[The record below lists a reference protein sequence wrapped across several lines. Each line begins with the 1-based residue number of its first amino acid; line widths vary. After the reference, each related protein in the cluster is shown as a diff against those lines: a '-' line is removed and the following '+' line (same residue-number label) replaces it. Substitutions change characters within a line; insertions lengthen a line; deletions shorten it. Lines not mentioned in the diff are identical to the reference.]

1 MGHRTSSFYRFNGI
15 FETEFLKRNFPNI
28 EIRDVGELLNV
39 NLTLTAANGN
49 SVPYK
54 GWVAL
59 EFQIGKSKNTV
70 SVPFL
75 VASDKLE
82 LPLLGFNVIEYLI
95 KSQQLDC
102 NDISSHL
109 VGTKPFNAP
118 ALVDLM
124 NSVDHAELC
133 LVKTC
138 KKDVIIPR
146 GQSVRVCCRVNTGS
160 LSQPTPVLFEAD
172 ENGQWPSSLEVLDTL
187 TIAKGGKA
195 SRIELEVRNT
205 ARHDVTLRG
214 RTVLGRLQLV
224 QSVTPVDV
232 RLKSDH
238 VNYKRPP
245 NEVDPE
251 SGNATTRET
260 YSNASINLPDHLKDM
275 DLSDLTSQQRNLASQ
290 LLVEQAEVFAQDD
303 GDVGSIPRLQ
313 MKIHLADTVPVQ
325 KNYVAVPRPLYPEVK
340 AYIEDLLN
348 RNFIRRST
356 SSYSSPIVC
365 VRKKDHSLRLCVDYR
380 ELNRKTQGDR
390 HPIPRI
396 QETLDNLGGNSWFSV
411 LDQGKAYHQG
421 FLTPE
426 SQSLTAFITPWGL
439 YEWIRIPFGLS
450 NAPASFQRFME
461 SCLGDLRDKICV
473 PYLDDVIVFSSSFN
487 DHIEHLRQVFQRLKE
502 QGVKLKPKKC
512 TMFKRELK
520 FLGRIVSSEGYKLDP
535 STITPILRLK
545 ESPPK
550 TVNEVRK
557 LMGFLNY
564 YRRYIGNFSRIAKPI
579 YDLVKVAE
587 TNTPDIK
594 EKNRRSRKQ
603 SANHPVSWARTH
615 QSALEKLIACLVSA
629 PVMAFPDPSR
639 PYVLHTDASED
650 GLGAVLY
657 QEQNSILRVIGYGS
671 RTLTPAEKNY
681 HLHSGKLEFLALK
694 WAICEHFR
702 DYLYYSPTFVVYTDN
717 NPLTYVL
724 SSAKL
729 NATGLRWIGELA
741 DFNFTIRY
749 RPGKTNTDA
758 DTLSRL
764 PECMGEYMTS
774 CTEETCQ
781 KELQTI
787 IQSVEA
793 QNLGRIN
800 WISSITTDP
809 TVVSEA
815 EPPLLTR
822 SQQTFDSVDVRQAQI
837 DDRIIGS
844 VYSFVKDGKRPTSL
858 QRARE
863 PSDTRLLL
871 HEWNK
876 LSIDRDGVLR
886 RQNGPCDQVVLPR
899 KYHRT
904 VLRELHDK
912 MGHLGSDR
920 VLHLVRERFYWPRM
934 QTDVEHYVKSICHC
948 IKQRPPRLKTRAPLQ
963 PIITSSPF
971 ELVSIDFV
979 HLEKS
984 TGGYE
989 YILVI
994 VDHFTRYA

>member
-1 MGHRTSSFYRFNGI
+1 MCYCNHACQKAHWSQHKTLCNAVKGEIRKKSETSNSNCSEGFISHLTPKEHERLINLVGRRCTVKGKLNGKTVELLWDTGSQVSI
-15 FETEFLKRNFPNI
+15 VSTEFLKRNFPNI

-49 SVPYK
+49 SIPYK

-146 GQSVRVCCRVNTGS
+146 GQSVRVCCRVNTGP

-260 YSNASINLPDHLKDM
+260 YSNASINLPDHLKDV

-313 MKIHLADTVPVQ
+313 MKIHLTDTVPVQ

-356 SSYSSPIVC
+356 SSYSSPVVC

-512 TMFKRELK
+512 TMFKREVK

-535 STITPILRLK
+535 STITPILHLK

-550 TVNEVRK
+550 TVNKV
-557 LMGFLNY
+557 LN
-564 YRRYIGNFSRIAKPI
+564 
-579 YDLVKVAE
+579 
-587 TNTPDIK
+587 
-594 EKNRRSRKQ
+594 
-603 SANHPVSWARTH
+603 
-615 QSALEKLIACLVSA
+615 
-629 PVMAFPDPSR
+629 
-639 PYVLHTDASED
+639 
-650 GLGAVLY
+650 
-657 QEQNSILRVIGYGS
+657 
-671 RTLTPAEKNY
+671 
-681 HLHSGKLEFLALK
+681 
-694 WAICEHFR
+694 
-702 DYLYYSPTFVVYTDN
+702 
-717 NPLTYVL
+717 
-724 SSAKL
+724 
-729 NATGLRWIGELA
+729 
-741 DFNFTIRY
+741 
-749 RPGKTNTDA
+749 
-758 DTLSRL
+758 
-764 PECMGEYMTS
+764 
-774 CTEETCQ
+774 
-781 KELQTI
+781 
-787 IQSVEA
+787 
-793 QNLGRIN
+793 
-800 WISSITTDP
+800 
-809 TVVSEA
+809 
-815 EPPLLTR
+815 
-822 SQQTFDSVDVRQAQI
+822 
-837 DDRIIGS
+837 
-844 VYSFVKDGKRPTSL
+844 
-858 QRARE
+858 
-863 PSDTRLLL
+863 
-871 HEWNK
+871 
-876 LSIDRDGVLR
+876 
-886 RQNGPCDQVVLPR
+886 
-899 KYHRT
+899 
-904 VLRELHDK
+904 
-912 MGHLGSDR
+912 
-920 VLHLVRERFYWPRM
+920 
-934 QTDVEHYVKSICHC
+934 
-948 IKQRPPRLKTRAPLQ
+948 
-963 PIITSSPF
+963 
-971 ELVSIDFV
+971 
-979 HLEKS
+979 
-984 TGGYE
+984 
-989 YILVI
+989 
-994 VDHFTRYA
+994 